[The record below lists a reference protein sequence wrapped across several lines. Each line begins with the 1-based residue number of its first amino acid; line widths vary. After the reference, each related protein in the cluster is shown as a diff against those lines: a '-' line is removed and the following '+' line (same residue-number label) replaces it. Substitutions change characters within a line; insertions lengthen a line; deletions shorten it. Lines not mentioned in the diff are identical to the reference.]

1 MKKVLT
7 YLVTIVMAAL
17 VFYGGA
23 GINLISYCCN
33 ICRMEGIDAV
43 INDKCCD
50 IHHHDHENHSAPDC
64 EDCCSLE
71 RICFDWCTQNSPEQE
86 INLSPLTLELFS
98 NSLLTISHFD
108 NLTAGDKHAPASHGP
123 PIALPRDYLSVLTVL
138 LI

>member
-7 YLVTIVMAAL
+7 YLVMILMTVL

-33 ICRMEGIDAV
+33 ICRMEGIAAV

-50 IHHHDHENHSAPDC
+50 IHHHDHSKHEST
-64 EDCCSLE
+64 DCCNME
-71 RICFDWCTQNSPEQE
+71 RISFDWCSQNSPEQE
-86 INLSPLTLELFS
+86 IDLSPLTLDLFS
-98 NSLLTISHFD
+98 GNLLTNSHFD
-108 NLTAGDKHAPASHGP
+108 ILTAGDKHLPASHGP
-123 PIALPRDYLSVLTVL
+123 PIALPRDYLSILTVL